1 MSFDVN
7 PIELGDLIA
16 NAKDGRLL
24 LPDFQ
29 REFVW
34 KIDDVKG
41 LAASILLEI
50 PCGSLLFLNGPSD
63 AFHARRIGAMEP
75 IDSTNVIECDFVLDG
90 QQRLS
95 SLYSLLSDPFGHDQW
110 EESVRGA
117 FWNLRYRWALDI
129 GYEAGKQDLFG
140 LEQLSL
146 SALPADPDSF
156 RDRFIPH
163 RIKLEGAGL
172 SDWFHPIWDSGHAPF
187 TEAHDTV
194 AAQKASLAL
203 QVPLWRV
210 GADGASDSSLHRRTL
225 LAIANNQAAVIEAQ
239 LSGGTA
245 THEIR
250 EAIYRVRP
258 DLVDMADQDLVK
270 GVSDLRSSWLHDM
283 KTLISNLCQFEM
295 AVVDMPI
302 SEVNRAIIVFEAMN
316 KGGTPLSVFDLL
328 TARLAKVNDAGNL
341 GARLINH
348 ISETEITVTDQ
359 LWSSKPTNKPTS
371 WSATRESIA
380 LSKDSLTQVFKN
392 SFLSVL
398 SVLCAIEDN
407 KVISIEMTKP
417 QSALGVDVST
427 LAQLETSATDAIM
440 RAWCFLQIRCGVRSE
455 SDLRNKLLILP
466 LAIALRSPHA
476 FDDKSLLDRVEYWYW
491 SSVLTKTYTERQN
504 DNAADDTR
512 KLLNW
517 LPVNGTGSNPF
528 VTRRSFVMNDPAYSD
543 KDTLLRR
550 NEDAGVATDVGTYLL
565 QFELSQNPYDL
576 LSSTDRVNAWE
587 SSTHDHHLV
596 PLATAKTIAQSS
608 REIRKSNQGIGRLLN
623 SPLNRSFIGAKTN
636 LDIGSLSITNYL
648 HDVPLNARISRG
660 LPDLESIY
668 KSIKDDPSGV
678 ETVARK
684 VMEHRFSFLS
694 DSVQKRLDQ
703 LVPPKN

>member
-7 PIELGDLIA
+7 PKELGDLIA

-50 PCGSLLFLNGPSD
+50 PCGSLLFLKGPSD

-75 IDSTNVIECDFVLDG
+75 IDTTNVIECDFVLDG

-348 ISETEITVTDQ
+348 ISETQIQVSDQ
-359 LWSSKPTNKPTS
+359 LWSSKPAVKPES
-371 WSATRESIA
+371 WSATREAIA

-392 SFLSVL
+392 SFMSVL
-398 SVLCAIEDN
+398 SVLSAVEDG
-407 KVISIEMTKP
+407 KTISIEMTKP

-427 LAQLETSATDAIM
+427 LAQLETYATDAIM

-466 LAIALRSPHA
+466 LSIALRSDDA
-476 FDDKSLLDRVEYWYW
+476 FDDKLLLDQIEYWYW
-491 SSVLTKTYTERQN
+491 TSVLSKTYTERQN

-512 KLLNW
+512 KLVAW
-517 LPVNGTGSNPF
+517 LSDPVQNKNPF
-528 VTRRSFVMNDPAYSD
+528 VARRALVMNDMGYSD
-543 KDTLLRR
+543 KDTLLRI
-550 NEDAGVATDVGTYLL
+550 NEDAGVATDVGIYLL

-576 LSSTDRVNAWE
+576 LSSTERVNAWE

-596 PLATAKTIAQSS
+596 PLATAKTIAESS

-623 SPLNRSFIGAKTN
+623 SPLNRSLISAQANLEIGP
-636 LDIGSLSITNYL
+636 LPITTYL
-648 HDVPLNARISRG
+648 QDVPEAARVSRG
-660 LPDLESIY
+660 LPDINSIFET
-668 KSIKDDPSGV
+668 IEDDPGGI
-678 ETVARK
+678 EEIARK
-684 VMEHRFSFLS
+684 VMKNRFAHLS
-694 DSVQKRLDQ
+694 DNIQKRLDA
-703 LVPPKN
+703 LVPPVN